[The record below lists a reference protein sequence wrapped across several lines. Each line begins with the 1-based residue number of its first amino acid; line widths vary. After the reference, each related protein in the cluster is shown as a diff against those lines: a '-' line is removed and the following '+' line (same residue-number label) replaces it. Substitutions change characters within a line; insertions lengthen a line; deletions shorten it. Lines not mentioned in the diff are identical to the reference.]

1 MCLNCLKKAV
11 HKRLRIGGTDFSDGP
26 VMFQAV

>member
-11 HKRLRIGGTDFSDGP
+11 RKRLRSGGTDFLDGP